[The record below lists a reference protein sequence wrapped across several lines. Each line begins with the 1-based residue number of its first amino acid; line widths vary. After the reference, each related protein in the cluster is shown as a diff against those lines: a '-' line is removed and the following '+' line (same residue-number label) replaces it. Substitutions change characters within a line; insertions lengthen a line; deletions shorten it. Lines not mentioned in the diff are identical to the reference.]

1 MSKPYNPTKHL
12 KLNKFK
18 QEGYA
23 YFENIDF
30 SASDN
35 KDILATMLLDFPR
48 IVFQKCIFKSLIAT
62 KQIFNATISFDEC
75 KFAGEVNFSESIFN
89 KVVSFKNSS
98 FHGKTLFIN
107 TVFKSTLE
115 FFNNVIKPNI
125 KGEVS
130 FKVDKAIGE
139 SDVFSG
145 LQFNNV
151 KFGTETSFFGRD
163 FGLVGFLKNTEFGDL
178 FWMTKSS
185 FGEKFEMT
193 NLNFTGAKRT

>member
-62 KQIFNATISFDEC
+62 KQIFNATISFDELM
-75 KFAGEVNFSESIFN
+75 N
-89 KVVSFKNSS
+89 VSLRVKL
-98 FHGKTLFIN
+98 TLANPYLIKLFLLR
-107 TVFKSTLE
+107 TLH
-115 FFNNVIKPNI
+115 
-125 KGEVS
+125 S
-130 FKVDKAIGE
+130 
-139 SDVFSG
+139 
-145 LQFNNV
+145 
-151 KFGTETSFFGRD
+151 
-163 FGLVGFLKNTEFGDL
+163 
-178 FWMTKSS
+178 M
-185 FGEKFEMT
+185 
-193 NLNFTGAKRT
+193 AKLCL

>member
-1 MSKPYNPTKHL
+1 MLTL
-12 KLNKFK
+12 
-18 QEGYA
+18 

-75 KFAGEVNFSESIFN
+75 KFAGEVDFSESIFN

-115 FFNNVIKPNI
+115 FFNNV
-125 KGEVS
+125 
-130 FKVDKAIGE
+130 KVMFSA
-139 SDVFSG
+139 VFNSTM
-145 LQFNNV
+145 LSL
-151 KFGTETSFFGRD
+151 ELRPLS
-163 FGLVGFLKNTEFGDL
+163 LVGTLVLLAFLKI
-178 FWMTKSS
+178 
-185 FGEKFEMT
+185 
-193 NLNFTGAKRT
+193 